1 MTTTTAD
8 LVLVVDDFEQWRKF
22 VCTVL
27 KEIPNVIVQE
37 ASDGLEAI
45 EKVQQMRPDLV
56 LLDVGLPH
64 LNGIHVARK
73 IGRISPETKVMFLT
87 ENRDDDLIEE
97 AFRAG
102 GSGYIIKSN
111 AAKELVSAVKA
122 ALKARIV

>member
-64 LNGIHVARK
+64 LNGIHVARE

-97 AFRAG
+97 AFLWRKRLHHQIECG
-102 GSGYIIKSN
+102 EGTGLSRQGSTQS
-111 AAKELVSAVKA
+111 
-122 ALKARIV
+122 

>member
-1 MTTTTAD
+1 
-8 LVLVVDDFEQWRKF
+8 
-22 VCTVL
+22 
-27 KEIPNVIVQE
+27 
-37 ASDGLEAI
+37 
-45 EKVQQMRPDLV
+45 MRPDLV

-64 LNGIHVARK
+64 LNGIHVARE